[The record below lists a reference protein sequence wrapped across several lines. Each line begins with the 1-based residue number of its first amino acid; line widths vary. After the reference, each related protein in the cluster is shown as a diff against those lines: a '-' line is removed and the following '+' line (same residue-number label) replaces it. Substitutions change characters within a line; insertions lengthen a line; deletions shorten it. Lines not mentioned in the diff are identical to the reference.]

1 MNLKTIV
8 LSLCVASSISAVRA
22 ESKFTPSENK
32 HNIRLSFSDGTPL
45 TITEI
50 FGGALSDGLLGSKRT
65 DEKMI
70 GVFGLGYR
78 YNINRFRLGGDL
90 GFAYQQDKLILS
102 GQKTPAVQERKLNF
116 MILPTAE
123 FIYFKRHLVELYGS
137 AAAGVNLCNKSEKGL
152 TEEGKELAAKKSSL
166 TTSFAYQ
173 VNPIAVRVGNDRIGG
188 FVEAGFGTKGF
199 VTAGVSLGF

>member
-8 LSLCVASSISAVRA
+8 LSLCVASSISVTRA

-32 HNIRLSFSDGTPL
+32 HDIRLSVSDGTPL

-78 YNINRFRLGGDL
+78 YNINRFRVGGDL
-90 GFAYQQDKLILS
+90 GFALQKDKLTLS
-102 GQKTPAVQERKLNF
+102 GQNTPAVQERKLNF

-123 FIYFKRHLVELYGS
+123 FIYFKRNLVELYGS
-137 AAAGVNLCNKSEKGL
+137 ASAGVNLCRESEKAL
-152 TEEGKELAAKKSSL
+152 NDEGKEAASKNASL
-166 TTSFAYQ
+166 STTFAYQ
-173 VNPIAVRVGNDRIGG
+173 INPIAVRVGNDRVGG

-199 VTAGVSLGF
+199 VTAGISVGF

>member
-8 LSLCVASSISAVRA
+8 LSVCVASSICVTRA

-32 HNIRLSFSDGTPL
+32 HDIRLSVSDGTPL

-78 YNINRFRLGGDL
+78 YNINRFRVGSDL
-90 GFAYQQDKLILS
+90 GFALQKDKLTLS
-102 GQKTPAVQERKLNF
+102 GQNTPAVQERKLNF

-123 FIYFKRHLVELYGS
+123 FIYFKRNLVELYGS
-137 AAAGVNLCNKSEKGL
+137 AAAGVNLCRKSEKGL
-152 TEEGKELAAKKSSL
+152 TDEGKKIAANKSSL

-173 VNPIAVRVGNDRIGG
+173 VNPIAIRVGNDRIGG

-199 VTAGVSLGF
+199 VTAGISMGF

>member
-8 LSLCVASSISAVRA
+8 LSLCVTSSISVTRA

-32 HNIRLSFSDGTPL
+32 HDIRLSVSDGTPL

-78 YNINRFRLGGDL
+78 YNIHRFRVGGDL
-90 GFAYQQDKLILS
+90 GFALQSNKLTLN
-102 GQKTPAVQERKLNF
+102 GQTTPSIKERKLNF

-123 FIYFKRHLVELYGS
+123 FIYFKRNLVELYGS
-137 AAAGVNLCNKSEKGL
+137 ASAGVNLCRKSEKGL
-152 TEEGKELAAKKSSL
+152 TEEGKEIAAKKSSL

-173 VNPIAVRVGNDRIGG
+173 VNPIAIRVGNDRIGG

-199 VTAGVSLGF
+199 VTAGVSVGF